1 MALECVDTIHD
12 REMEYLILATGALG
26 RTGMT
31 STAIE
36 APRAIPPLRPHW
48 PTELA
53 NVHSRT
59 ERIDMHTRACLYLV
73 QRRGGLHELQDPD
86 VAVIHALYVDAFFN
100 CSDVLTAVP

>member
-59 ERIDMHTRACLYLV
+59 CLYLV